1 MAPSMQ
7 NDTKNLES
15 FLLQQ
20 DSSALVRVLMEL
32 ATDYPVV
39 RERLDRLKIAHAP
52 ALVAQE
58 LMSKLGALRD
68 SGKYYTWREATGFAQ
83 ELEIW
88 LGQVEREVLSKSPPA
103 AVELFESCIE
113 SDVSWF
119 EMVDDSGGSVG
130 AVMRAACEHWLR
142 AAKRCEGPV
151 EMWITRL
158 EGLHFSDQYGA
169 RDALIGS
176 AHLLLDGAGL
186 QKMIGRLMELSTG
199 TQGLRLAAT
208 GRQYET
214 YKLSTVRAAIKLLNE
229 AIQSGSD
236 AAP

>member
-1 MAPSMQ
+1 MQ

-15 FLLQQ
+15 FLHQQ
-20 DSSALVRVLMEL
+20 DSSALVRVLMEM

-58 LMSKLGALRD
+58 LMSKLEALRD
-68 SGKYYTWREATGFAQ
+68 SGKYYTWREATDFAH

-88 LGQVEREVLSKSPPA
+88 LDQVEREVLGKSPRA
-103 AVELFESCIE
+103 AAELFESFIE
-113 SDVSWF
+113 SDVHWF

-130 AVMRAACEHWLR
+130 DVMRAACEHWLR
-142 AAKRCEGPV
+142 AAQRCEGPV
-151 EMWITRL
+151 EMWTTRL

-169 RDALIGS
+169 RDALMGS
-176 AHLLLDGAGL
+176 AHLLLDDAGL
-186 QKMIGRLMELSTG
+186 RQMVRRFTELSNG
-199 TQGLRLAAT
+199 DQGLCLAAT
-208 GRQYET
+208 GRQYDT
-214 YKLSTVRAAIKLLNE
+214 YKLSAVRAATKLLYE

-236 AAP
+236 EAP

>member
-1 MAPSMQ
+1 MQ

-32 ATDYPVV
+32 ATDYLVV

-58 LMSKLGALRD
+58 LMSKLEALRD
-68 SGKYYTWREATGFAQ
+68 SRKYYTWREATGFAH

-88 LGQVEREVLSKSPPA
+88 LDQVEREVLSNSPSVA
-103 AVELFESCIE
+103 AELFESFIE
-113 SDVSWF
+113 SDVNWF

-130 AVMRAACEHWLR
+130 DIMRAACEHWLR
-142 AAKRCEGPV
+142 AAQRCEGPV
-151 EMWITRL
+151 EMWTTRL

-169 RDALIGS
+169 RDALMGS
-176 AHLLLDGAGL
+176 AHLLLDDAGL
-186 QKMIGRLMELSTG
+186 RQMVRRFTELSTG
-199 TQGLRLAAT
+199 DQRLCLAVT
-208 GRQYET
+208 GKQYEA
-214 YKLSTVRAAIKLLNE
+214 YKLSAVRAAIQLLNE

-236 AAP
+236 AAT